1 MKLHAALAARVLSLM
16 LCMAAGLSAGVVYSN
31 GGPINDLNYGG
42 LSIWGSHWSA
52 DDFLLGS
59 NTTITS
65 VGFYFTDGVGITGW
79 DDSVTY
85 QFRAD
90 SGGAP
95 GAILASGFGQN
106 VGAGDSGIP
115 WCCGGNAWRVVF
127 TLQTPFNAV
136 GGTEYWL
143 ELTGTYGNMTQAYWV
158 VTNYPNTSAYRAR
171 TDLFSDNVTE
181 LAFDLSGTPQQSGV
195 PEPATLT
202 LCGAALIGLT
212 AMRRRLRAGQ
222 RRAL

>member
-1 MKLHAALAARVLSLM
+1 MCISR
-16 LCMAAGLSAGVVYSN
+16 
-31 GGPINDLNYGG
+31 
-42 LSIWGSHWSA
+42 
-52 DDFLLGS
+52 
-59 NTTITS
+59 
-65 VGFYFTDGVGITGW
+65 ITGW
-79 DDSVTY
+79 DNDVTY
-85 QFRAD
+85 QLRAD

-95 GAILASGFGQN
+95 GAILASGWGLN
-106 VGAGDSGIP
+106 LAAVDSGRP
-115 WCCGGNAWRVVF
+115 WFGSGDAWRVIF
-127 TLQTPFNAV
+127 DLQTPFNAA

-143 ELTGTYGNMTQAYWV
+143 ELTGATGNMTQAYWV

-171 TDLFSDNVTE
+171 TDLFFDNVTE